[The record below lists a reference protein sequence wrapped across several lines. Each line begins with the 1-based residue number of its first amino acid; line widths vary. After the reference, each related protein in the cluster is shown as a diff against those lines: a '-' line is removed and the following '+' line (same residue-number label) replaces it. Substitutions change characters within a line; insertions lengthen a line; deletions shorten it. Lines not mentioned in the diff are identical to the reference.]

1 MSMTIIDNFSL
12 KGKSFMD
19 GRQSVATLAALKAVP
34 ETDIPDGFRAYCTA
48 TRLWYEFNSSNS
60 VDATLGRWRGIN
72 SSADAR
78 TDAKIKAAVT
88 DKLGKPNGIAVLD
101 ETGQINAQYL
111 PAYVDDIID
120 LDGFVSSVTA
130 TAVTNNGAAAN
141 AEYTHVWYDTANKRI
156 VTNRGSGTP
165 YYYWAAGEI
174 DDESAVAGRFRRVMY
189 PGGVPMKSKI
199 YVNAADGKI
208 YRWSG
213 TAMVEISKS
222 LALGAVEGTGNV
234 VTSIKV
240 ENGVIKPV
248 KSTTMVTEE
257 AYNSYKSGLDA
268 MITDHEEQ
276 LSGLT
281 TGKAN
286 RTELERLEKRVSTL
300 EAAEPDSIP
309 AADIVALFA

>member
-48 TRLWYEFNSSNS
+48 TRLWYEYNSANS

-72 SSADAR
+72 SSTDAR

-101 ETGQINAQYL
+101 DTGQINAQYL

-120 LDGFVSSVTA
+120 LEGFVSSVTA

-156 VTNRGSGTP
+156 VTNRSGGP
-165 YYYWAAGEI
+165 YYYWADGEM
-174 DDESAVAGRFRRVMY
+174 DDESVVAGRFRRTMA
-189 PGGVPMKSKI
+189 PGGTPLKGKI
-199 YVNAADGKI
+199 YVNIAENKI

-213 TAMVEISKS
+213 TVMVEISKS

-234 VTSIKV
+234 VTNIKV

-248 KSTTMVTEE
+248 KSTKMATEASVT
-257 AYNSYKSGLDA
+257 ALGTRVTA
-268 MITDHEEQ
+268 
-276 LSGLT
+276 
-281 TGKAN
+281 
-286 RTELERLEKRVSTL
+286 LEN
-300 EAAEPDSIP
+300 AEPESIP
-309 AADIVALFA
+309 TADIVALFA

>member
-48 TRLWYEFNSSNS
+48 TRLWYEFNSANS

-72 SSADAR
+72 STTDAR

-88 DKLGKPNGIAVLD
+88 DKLGQPNGIAVLD

-130 TAVTNNGAAAN
+130 TAVTNNGATAN
-141 AEYTHVWYDTANKRI
+141 AEFTHVWYDTANNRI

-174 DDESAVAGRFRRVMY
+174 DEEGVIAGRFRRVMY
-189 PGGVPMKSKI
+189 PGGVPMKGKI
-199 YVNAADGKI
+199 YVNVAEGKI

-234 VTSIKV
+234 VTDIKV

-248 KSTTMVTEE
+248 KSTKMATEASVT
-257 AYNSYKSGLDA
+257 ALGTRVTA
-268 MITDHEEQ
+268 
-276 LSGLT
+276 
-281 TGKAN
+281 
-286 RTELERLEKRVSTL
+286 LEN
-300 EAAEPDSIP
+300 AEPESIP
-309 AADIVALFA
+309 TADIVALFA